1 MHLPTNSPTNEAG
14 LAIETV
20 TDDFAGLTR
29 ADYTTASTTKADM
42 GAYAISNST
51 AIESAKQL
59 SNLSVYAT
67 QNNILFSNL
76 SGKNASIYSFIGQ
89 LTKSVKLT
97 SDNVNIPTAKGLYIV
112 KVGENVTKVMVK

>member
-1 MHLPTNSPTNEAG
+1 
-14 LAIETV
+14 
-20 TDDFAGLTR
+20 
-29 ADYTTASTTKADM
+29 M